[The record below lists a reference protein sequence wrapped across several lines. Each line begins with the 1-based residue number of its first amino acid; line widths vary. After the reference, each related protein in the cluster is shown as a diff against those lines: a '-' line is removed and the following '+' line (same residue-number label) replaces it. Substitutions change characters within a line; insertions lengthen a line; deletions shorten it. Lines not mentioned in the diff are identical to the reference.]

1 MARAQSRF
9 VCQACGAEFL
19 RWEGQCRSC
28 AEWNTLVET
37 VVAARPRAAAAGRRG
52 LVGVMAPVPLSAP
65 SESPIQRLGT
75 SIGELDR
82 VLGGGIVPGSLLLI
96 GGEPGVGKSTLLL
109 QVAGGVANR
118 EAGVLY
124 ATGEESAAQVRLRAG
139 RLGLT
144 SGVAG
149 DSVSVL
155 ATSEVGAIVE
165 AATASRPALV
175 VVDSIQTMTVEELDG
190 PAGSVGQVRESALR
204 LMELA
209 KGEGIA
215 VVLVGHVTKE
225 GSIAGPRTLEHLVDA
240 VIDLGGERG
249 GVMRLLRASKNRFG
263 STDELGV
270 LEMGE
275 SGLRE
280 VADPGRAFLAE
291 HVGSAP
297 GSVVAATME
306 GTRPLLVEVQALVSQ
321 AGYSTPAR
329 RASGIDPTR
338 LALLL
343 AVLGRRAGVALGGH
357 DVYANLA
364 GGLSVAEPGLDLAVT
379 LALASSLRDRPI
391 DTRTVAVGEIGL
403 LGELRPVAG
412 LDRRLREAARLGF
425 ERAIVPAARGGA
437 AAEVPGIRVVA
448 AANLRDALAAALG
461 GPASRS
467 DPATRRQQDVEPD
480 SGTPVAVD
488 AGARVVG

>member
-1 MARAQSRF
+1 MARPQSRF

-28 AEWNTLVET
+28 AAWNTLVET
-37 VVAARPRAAAAGRRG
+37 VVTVRAAGRAAAAR
-52 LVGVMAPVPLSAP
+52 VGGHLEPVPLSGPSDAP
-65 SESPIQRLGT
+65 EARLSSGLA
-75 SIGELDR
+75 ELDR

-109 QVAGGVANR
+109 QVAGGVAGDR
-118 EAGVLY
+118 AVLY
-124 ATGEESAAQVRLRAG
+124 ATGEESASQLRLRAT
-139 RLGLT
+139 RLGLGRGT
-144 SGVAG
+144 VA
-149 DSVSVL
+149 DAIEVL

-165 AATASRPALV
+165 AARAHRPALV
-175 VVDSIQTMTVEELDG
+175 VVDSIQTMTVDELDG

-215 VVLVGHVTKE
+215 VVLVGHVTKD

-249 GVMRLLRASKNRFG
+249 GVMRLVRASKNRFG

-275 SGLRE
+275 AGLRE

-291 HVGSAP
+291 HDAPAP
-297 GSVVAATME
+297 GSVVAPTLE
-306 GTRPLLVEVQALVSQ
+306 GSRPLLVEVQALVSP
-321 AGYSTPAR
+321 AGYGTPAR
-329 RASGIDPTR
+329 RASGIDTTR

-343 AVLGRRAGVALGGH
+343 AVLGRRAGVGLWSH
-357 DVYANLA
+357 DVYVNLA
-364 GGLSVAEPGLDLAVT
+364 GGLTVTEPGVDLAVA

-391 DTRTVAVGEIGL
+391 GSRTVAVGEVGL

-425 ERAIVPAARGGA
+425 ERAIMPAGGEARAVDGLDLRP
-437 AAEVPGIRVVA
+437 V
-448 AANLRDALAAALG
+448 ANLRDAVDAALG
-461 GPASRS
+461 LEA
-467 DPATRRQQDVEPD
+467 RR
-480 SGTPVAVD
+480 TPVGVGPGREETSAERGPVRSLAVD
-488 AGARVVG
+488 A

>member
-28 AEWNTLVET
+28 AAWSTLVET
-37 VVAARPRAAAAGRRG
+37 VVTARPRSGSAGQKRG
-52 LVGVMAPVPLSAP
+52 LVAVMAPVPLSAP
-65 SESPIQRLGT
+65 AERPSERLRTG
-75 SIGELDR
+75 IGELDR

-109 QVAGGVANR
+109 QVAGGI
-118 EAGVLY
+118 AGGAAGAGAGAAAEVLY
-124 ATGEESAAQVRLRAG
+124 ATGEESAAQVRLRAT
-139 RLGLT
+139 RLGLA
-144 SGVAG
+144 GGAVG
-149 DSVSVL
+149 DSVAVL
-155 ATSEVGAIVE
+155 PTSEVGAIVE
-165 AATASRPALV
+165 SARARRPALV

-204 LMELA
+204 LMDLA

-240 VIDLGGERG
+240 VIELGGERG
-249 GVMRLLRASKNRFG
+249 GVTRLLRASKNRFG

-270 LEMGE
+270 FEMGE
-275 SGLRE
+275 AGLRE
-280 VADPGRAFLAE
+280 VADPGRAFLPE
-291 HVGSAP
+291 HPGSAP

-306 GTRPLLVEVQALVSQ
+306 GTRPLVVEVQALVSP
-321 AGYSTPAR
+321 AGYATPAR

-343 AVLGRRAGVALGGH
+343 AVLGRRAGVGLGSH

-364 GGLSVAEPGLDLAVT
+364 GGLSVAEPGLDLAVA
-379 LALASSLRDRPI
+379 LALASSLRDRPVDPRI
-391 DTRTVAVGEIGL
+391 VVVGEVGL

-425 ERAIVPAARGGA
+425 ERAVVPVPRAGGA
-437 AAEVPGIRVVA
+437 PNVPGIGVVGVA
-448 AANLRDALAAALG
+448 SLRDALSATLGVAAARE
-461 GPASRS
+461 GPTPQV
-467 DPATRRQQDVEPD
+467 PAPVGTVE
-480 SGTPVAVD
+480 A
-488 AGARVVG
+488 